1 MGFAILPNS
10 TILALYHLEDLNDS
24 SGNSHTLSN
33 YNSVAFGTGKIGNC
47 AQLGSSNSNK
57 YLGHADGLGEDL
69 SGEASASIWAMIQT
83 APTSGETQ
91 DIFFWSSTTG
101 TARSIILAY
110 INESGT
116 LKLNLIAGGTNNK
129 YTMTLSTN
137 VWYKFDVNISAT
149 PELYIN
155 GVLVM
160 TGTRGTTAAGVN
172 CLNLGYGNSGFPTKG
187 NLDEAVFFSTTRTAA
202 AIRRR
207 YAFEKGMLV

>member
-1 MGFAILPNS
+1 MTFQHWPNPN
-10 TILALYHLEDLNDS
+10 ILALFHLADVNDS
-24 SGNSHTLSN
+24 SGNSHTLTN
-33 YNSVAFGTGKIGNC
+33 NNTVTFGTGKLGNC
-47 AQLGSSNSNK
+47 AQLGASNSNK
-57 YLGHADGLGEDL
+57 YLSHADGLGEDL

-101 TARSIILAY
+101 TARSIILLY
-110 INESGT
+110 TNESGT
-116 LKLNLIAGGTNNK
+116 LIMNLLAGGTNNK
-129 YTMTLSTN
+129 YTVTLSTN

-172 CLNLGYGNSGFPTKG
+172 CLNLGYGYSGYPMKG
-187 NLDEAVFFSTTRTAA
+187 NVDEAVFFSTTRTAA